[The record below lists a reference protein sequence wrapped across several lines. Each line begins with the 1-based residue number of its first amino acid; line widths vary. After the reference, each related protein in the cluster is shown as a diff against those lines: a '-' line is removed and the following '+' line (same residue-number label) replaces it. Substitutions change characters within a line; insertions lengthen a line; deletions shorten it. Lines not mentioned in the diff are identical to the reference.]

1 MNKKDNNGVGEE
13 ASKKSKSGVSVVLS
27 LEFEVSDMRLKE
39 QSAPIDI

>member
-13 ASKKSKSGVSVVLS
+13 EEQEWSVWS
-27 LEFEVSDMRLKE
+27 LEFEVSDMRLKRLKE